1 MLMNLK
7 PHEYRTLLRRDLYAF
22 TERCF
27 YELYPTTEFLPNWHI
42 EVGAAR
48 LQACQRG
55 EIHRLI
61 LNQPPRSLKSLLA
74 SVAFVA
80 FLLGHDP
87 AAQII
92 CASYGQDLANKHSM
106 DCRRILTGAWYQALF
121 PHTRL
126 SSERQAMEEFV
137 TTKQGFRLST
147 SVGGVLTGRGADY
160 IIIDDPLKPDEA
172 LSETQRKAVNE
183 WFDHTLYSRL
193 NDKRTGRIV
202 LVMQRLH
209 EDDLVGH
216 VLGGMESWNVV
227 RFPAVA
233 EANESHAVET
243 PYGPC
248 RFTRQAGEALH
259 SAREPLE
266 VLERIRHAQGEYNFS
281 GQYQQAPAPLGGGLV
296 KIDWFKTSTAL
307 EFPSKF
313 ETVFQSWDTAN
324 KPTEL
329 SDFSVC
335 TTWGLKDKHAYLL
348 SVLRKR
354 LGYPALKRAVREQ
367 AEAFNPETILIED
380 KASGTQLI
388 QELIGEGVHA
398 IKRYVPTMDKI
409 MRMHSVTSTIE
420 NGFVHLPEKAAW
432 LEEYLREL
440 ATFPKGRYDDQ
451 ADSTSQALE
460 WFKQQYMTPRKP
472 WLFAL
477 RYDDDDSFHPI
488 GGRRPS
494 FARF

>member
-1 MLMNLK
+1 MNVTLDD
-7 PHEYRTLLRRDLYAF
+7 YRTLVRRDLYAF
-22 TERCF
+22 TQRCF
-27 YELYPTTEFLPNWHI
+27 YELYPSTEFLPNWHI
-42 EVGAAR
+42 RVGSS
-48 LQACQRG
+48 LLEACRRG
-55 EIHRLI
+55 EIPRLI

-74 SVAFVA
+74 SVSFVA

-92 CASYGQDLANKHSM
+92 CVSYGQDLANKHSM
-106 DCRRILTGAWYQALF
+106 DCRRILNSAWYQALF

-209 EDDLVGH
+209 ENDLVGH

-233 EANESHAVET
+233 EENESHAVET
-243 PYGPC
+243 PYGPRC
-248 RFTRQAGEALH
+248 FTRQVGEALH

-296 KIDWFKTSTAL
+296 KIDWFKTTTAL
-307 EFPSKF
+307 EFP
-313 ETVFQSWDTAN
+313 N
-324 KPTEL
+324 RL
-329 SDFSVC
+329 
-335 TTWGLKDKHAYLL
+335 LKK
-348 SVLRKR
+348 
-354 LGYPALKRAVREQ
+354 
-367 AEAFNPETILIED
+367 
-380 KASGTQLI
+380 
-388 QELIGEGVHA
+388 
-398 IKRYVPTMDKI
+398 
-409 MRMHSVTSTIE
+409 
-420 NGFVHLPEKAAW
+420 
-432 LEEYLREL
+432 
-440 ATFPKGRYDDQ
+440 
-451 ADSTSQALE
+451 
-460 WFKQQYMTPRKP
+460 
-472 WLFAL
+472 
-477 RYDDDDSFHPI
+477 
-488 GGRRPS
+488 
-494 FARF
+494 